1 MGRRSNYG
9 KRKNKKHKKGEHNQ
23 YYQREALLNSKIKEF
38 YNKFY
43 SLHKPPQANEYHE
56 MNRLRMEIKRLFN
69 IQGRDVWNKSFNR
82 KHVYIDQLNKFK
94 PLYMRWKRL
103 TVFVFLEELLHIP
116 SHIVAWI
123 KDIEVNK
130 VSTRVFGT

>member
-9 KRKNKKHKKGEHNQ
+9 KRKHKKHKKGEHNQ
-23 YYQREALLNSKIKEF
+23 YYQREALLNRKIKEF
-38 YNKFY
+38 YTKFY
-43 SLHKPPQANEYHE
+43 NLHKPPQANEYHE

-82 KHVYIDQLNKFK
+82 KHVYFDQLNKFK

-103 TVFVFLEELLHIP
+103 TFFIFLEELLHIP
-116 SHIVAWI
+116 TRIVNWI
-123 KDIEVNK
+123 KDIGVNM
-130 VSTRVFGT
+130 VPNRVFGT